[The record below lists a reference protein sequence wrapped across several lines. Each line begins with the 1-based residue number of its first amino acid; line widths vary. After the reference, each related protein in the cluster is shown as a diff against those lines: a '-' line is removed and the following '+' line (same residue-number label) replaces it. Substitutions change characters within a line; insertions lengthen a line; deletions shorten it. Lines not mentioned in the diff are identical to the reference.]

1 VRPTCDLIR
10 ESDGRHFTRDHQAG
24 AAAGRSTGVA
34 SGERSSVAGM
44 AHDQK
49 ARASGRGM
57 AALALETVIAAAVAA
72 ELKTLS

>member
-1 VRPTCDLIR
+1 
-10 ESDGRHFTRDHQAG
+10 
-24 AAAGRSTGVA
+24 
-34 SGERSSVAGM
+34 M